1 VICYNGF
8 SQIQESKIMAQRKL
22 TETIILGAI
31 SEIVD
36 RGEQPSTTLIHD
48 QVGNI
53 GSFATINKV
62 FHPWRDNHEKNL
74 SELPTE
80 VLLPSELEE
89 SFIQLAKKV
98 WTQAT
103 HISNNELEKQR
114 EALAQVE
121 HEVKLEL
128 SDAIKIGEVS
138 ENARTEL
145 QEQLDKQNALNNELS
160 EKAILLEK
168 ENEMLKDQVKENE
181 QLKTQNQEQSTQLAV
196 SQSKL
201 DEAMAIIQNAKSDL
215 KAEQSHNEQLKTKI
229 ENLAQTIMTLNN
241 EENTNKTE
249 IERLKAELIEHETTL
264 KAVQE
269 YSDGEKAELKESIN
283 ALNIQLKESEN
294 DRIALSRQIG
304 NTEGRV
310 SQMQNQLDEQKQT
323 YNDLLK
329 QSLKDS

>member
-1 VICYNGF
+1 
-8 SQIQESKIMAQRKL
+8 MAQRKL
-22 TETIILGAI
+22 TETIILAAI
-31 SEIVD
+31 SEIVG

-74 SELPTE
+74 SDLPTE
-80 VLLPSELEE
+80 VLLPADLEE

-103 HISNNELEKQR
+103 KISNNELEKQR

-128 SDAIKIGEVS
+128 SSAIKIGEVS

-145 QEQLDKQNALNNELS
+145 QEQLDKQTALNNELT

-168 ENEMLKDQVKENE
+168 ENEMLKEQVKETE
-181 QLKTQNQEQSTQLAV
+181 QLKTKNQEQSTQLAV
-196 SQSKL
+196 SQSKM
-201 DEAMAIIQNAKSDL
+201 DEAMAIIQNTKSDL
-215 KAEQSHNEQLKTKI
+215 KVEQSHNEQLKTKI
-229 ENLAQTIMTLNN
+229 ENQTQSILTMNN
-241 EENTNKTE
+241 QEATSKGE
-249 IERLKAELIEHETTL
+249 IKRLKAELIEHETTF

-269 YSDGEKAELKESIN
+269 YSDGEKVELKEAIN
-283 ALNIQLKESEN
+283 GLNVQLKESEN
-294 DRIALSRQIG
+294 DRIALSRQVG
-304 NTEGRV
+304 STEGRV
-310 SQMQNQLDEQKQT
+310 SQMQSQLDEQKQT
-323 YNDLLK
+323 YDKLLNNH
-329 QSLKDS
+329 